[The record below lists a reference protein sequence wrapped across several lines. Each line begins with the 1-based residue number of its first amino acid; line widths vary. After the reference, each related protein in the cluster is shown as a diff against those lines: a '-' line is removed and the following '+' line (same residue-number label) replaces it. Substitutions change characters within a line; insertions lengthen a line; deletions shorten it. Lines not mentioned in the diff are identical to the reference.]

1 MKALFIILVCQ
12 YALTTVDASD
22 HEEKNF
28 NYQNKKYLKT
38 RSHAH
43 RFKRRI
49 LQNNIYELD
58 SIENRKASAT
68 TASRDVRYSRGE
80 DTTESFENEIAA
92 TVIYGARSIEK
103 YGKGNA
109 ISEHG
114 NKYGDEVRLTN
125 NNKTNGKGSVI
136 SGKGDTNNIDGGSN
150 SSGKGGKGN
159 FKDGK
164 GGNSSGKGGKGKT
177 GKGSIRSG
185 KGRKQ
190 NSWLQQSNDTNEDN
204 KRMDTYLKIDNP

>member
-49 LQNNIYELD
+49 LQNNIYEPD

-136 SGKGDTNNIDGGSN
+136 SGKGDTNNIDGGSY
-150 SSGKGGKGN
+150 SSGKGGKG
-159 FKDGK
+159 KDG
-164 GGNSSGKGGKGKT
+164 NISGKGGKGKT
-177 GKGSIRSG
+177 GKGNIRSG